1 MSNRAFETLGKR
13 RIGIILGGAMVLGAA
28 VWIASIVDIPSS
40 SPRMGFIH
48 SRFTL
53 PQGWSAG
60 PITRT
65 GASQFRAAT
74 DTRTVY
80 GPDGFH
86 IQLTYTPG
94 VPNAGNFGW
103 IPPGPPGTMEPG
115 ESRLNPWSSPY
126 AAITWTPRA
135 VGQGYVAETVATLGG
150 TYRWQTSTFSRKDH
164 STLYRMILRWAN
176 TAHYP
181 SVISPTQAVHAM
193 MRQPRLSPTL
203 VLAWHRSAGAMLTA
217 GIPATGQAP
226 WYLFTT
232 ENYGKRWHLAYVS
245 RFVPARQRNGFPDT
259 SPSDALV
266 AMALTSAR
274 TIWIAQTINCM
285 SGLESRGGTVTL
297 VRTSNDGRS
306 WQRIANHIQEPAGY
320 CPTLLGLTVASQ
332 AKQPTV
338 RLVERNATGTPAT
351 HSWSPKQWQF

>member
-13 RIGIILGGAMVLGAA
+13 KIGIILGGAMVLGAA
-28 VWIASIVDIPSS
+28 VWIASTVGIPPS

-53 PQGWSAG
+53 PRGWSAG

-150 TYRWQTSTFSRKDH
+150 TYRWQTSTFSRKGH

-181 SVISPTQAVHAM
+181 SVISPTKAVHAM
-193 MRQPRLSPTL
+193 MAAQRLRAYPFPYTELGPNGMVSSLRYRRRGDDPGLLVRYAQPRK
-203 VLAWHRSAGAMLTA
+203 VLDFDPYAGHV
-217 GIPATGQAP
+217 
-226 WYLFTT
+226 
-232 ENYGKRWHLAYVS
+232 R
-245 RFVPARQRNGFPDT
+245 
-259 SPSDALV
+259 SPSD
-266 AMALTSAR
+266 S
-274 TIWIAQTINCM
+274 
-285 SGLESRGGTVTL
+285 SRPN
-297 VRTSNDGRS
+297 RDGWCKVSR
-306 WQRIANHIQEPAGY
+306 R
-320 CPTLLGLTVASQ
+320 
-332 AKQPTV
+332 
-338 RLVERNATGTPAT
+338 ATEGV
-351 HSWSPKQWQF
+351 

>member
-28 VWIASIVDIPSS
+28 VWIASIVGIPSS

-65 GASQFRAAT
+65 GASQFHAAT

-126 AAITWTPRA
+126 EAITWTPRA

-150 TYRWQTSTFSRKDH
+150 TYRWQTSTFTRKDH
-164 STLYRMILRWAN
+164 SHLYRMILRWAN

-193 MRQPRLSPTL
+193 MAVQRLRAYPFPYTEL
-203 VLAWHRSAGAMLTA
+203 GPNAWFLAS
-217 GIPATGQAP
+217 GIAAVG
-226 WYLFTT
+226 TT
-232 ENYGKRWHLAYVS
+232 
-245 RFVPARQRNGFPDT
+245 PDY
-259 SPSDALV
+259 
-266 AMALTSAR
+266 
-274 TIWIAQTINCM
+274 WF
-285 SGLESRGGTVTL
+285 
-297 VRTSNDGRS
+297 
-306 WQRIANHIQEPAGY
+306 
-320 CPTLLGLTVASQ
+320 
-332 AKQPTV
+332 
-338 RLVERNATGTPAT
+338 AT
-351 HSWSPKQWQF
+351 HNHGKSWTLIHTQAMSDRGPIALRFFTPQQGWMVQSITTGDGGSMTLYTTHDGGRHWRWVAHRILPVSELISALSILQVDGHRAEIAVKTSLRQGHHWTQRGSTLWMGVTK